1 MTERVLKSKEIEARM
16 AAMMAATEVLLD
28 STSTVNSLVISGAPG
43 IGKTYNLTKRLD
55 IAEASFEWNVTKI
68 SGKMTTM
75 ALYETLYKNRHSAC
89 VIVLDDMDS
98 VFESEDAMNLLKGA
112 LDTGKRTISYLT
124 SSKYLE
130 ENGVPQTFTFNAKV
144 IFITNK
150 NLAVLAKGTSK
161 MAPHYAAFMS
171 RSVYV
176 DLKIHT
182 NTDIMIHIENVM
194 SKTNILKN
202 QLVSDEG
209 SKQIL
214 NWMLKHE
221 DSLRTPSLRTPVLMA
236 GMYNKFPYDWEAMCE
251 NMFLEK

>member
-1 MTERVLKSKEIEARM
+1 MTERDIKAKEIQARM
-16 AAMMAATEVLLD
+16 TAMMAAAEVLLD
-28 STSTVNSLVISGAPG
+28 TNSTVNSLVISGAPG
-43 IGKTYNLTKRLD
+43 IGKTYNLSKRLD
-55 IAEASFEWNVTKI
+55 KAEASYEYNVTKI

-75 ALYETLYKNRHSAC
+75 ALYETLYKNRHSTC

-150 NLAVLAKGTSK
+150 NLAVLAKGSSK
-161 MAPHYAAFMS
+161 MAPHFAAFMS

-182 NTDIMIHIENVM
+182 NNDIMIHIENVM
-194 SKTNILKN
+194 RSGNILSSYN
-202 QLVSDEG
+202 VSKEG
-209 SKQIL
+209 SNQIL
-214 NWMLKHE
+214 NWMLKNE
-221 DSLRTPSLRTPVLMA
+221 DTLRTPSLRTPVLMA
-236 GMYNKFPYDWEAMCE
+236 GLYNKFPFDWEDMAE